1 MKHVFVGFGFGPIQ
15 AGLFAKEARE
25 SGNFSDIAVAE
36 VDQALVDAMRR
47 NGDKY
52 SVNVA
57 CKDGLEVV
65 EVEGVR
71 LLNPRDQDDRASL
84 VEIFSRSTEIVTS
97 LPSVNFY
104 SSGGADSVSRLLAEG
119 LQSDKAPATIVY
131 AAENNNHAAEILQ
144 EKMDAEPFFQEGHR
158 PVQFLNTVIG
168 KMSQVVVDPGVI
180 SEKLAPIV
188 PGFSRA
194 FLVEEFNHILVTK
207 VSLPGFTP
215 GITVF
220 DQKEDLLP
228 FEEAKLFGHNA
239 INTMLGFIAGQNGL
253 KLMSELRDR
262 PDIMADAR
270 EAFINESGRALIA
283 KHGRLGDPLFTK
295 AGFTDYADD
304 LLERMVNP
312 YLADT
317 VERTVRDPLRK
328 LGYSDRIF
336 GTIRLCLEQGIVPSK
351 LAIGALAGLRVLMS
365 EREKYKVPSDLNFT
379 KDGTLA
385 TSEIRALLSW
395 LWNGSFSESDMNRIC
410 DLLVHAKP

>member
-36 VDQALVDAMRR
+36 VDQVLVDAVRR
-47 NGDKY
+47 NGNRY

-57 CKDGLEVV
+57 CKDRLGIV
-65 EVEGVR
+65 EVEGVQ
-71 LLNPRDQDDRASL
+71 LLNPRNPGDRSSL
-84 VEIFSRSTEIVTS
+84 LEIFSRATEIVTS
-97 LPSVNFY
+97 LPSVNFF
-104 SSGGADSVSRLLAEG
+104 SSGGADSVSSLLAEG
-119 LQSDKAPATIVY
+119 LQSNKASGTIVY
-131 AAENNNHAAEILQ
+131 TAENNNHAAEILQ
-144 EKMDAEPFFQEGHR
+144 EKMEAEPLFKKGHR

-168 KMSQVVVDPGVI
+168 KMSQVVIDPKAI
-180 SEKLAPIV
+180 SGNLVPIA
-188 PGFSRA
+188 PGFPRA

-207 VSLPGFTP
+207 VNLSGFEP

-220 DQKEDLLP
+220 DQKTDLLP

-262 PDIMADAR
+262 QDIMVDAR
-270 EAFINESGRALIA
+270 DAFINESGRALIS

-295 AGFTDYADD
+295 TGFTDYADD

-336 GTIRLCLEQGIVPSK
+336 GTMRLCLEQEIIPSK
-351 LAIGALAGLRVLMS
+351 LTVGALAGLRVLMS
-365 EREKYKVPSDLNFT
+365 DREKYKVPSDLKFSKN
-379 KDGTLA
+379 GTPS
-385 TSEIRALLSW
+385 TSDVRGLLSW
-395 LWNGSFSESDMNRIC
+395 LWNGSFSEPDMSRIS